1 MIHANALSLNDSKDS
16 SSYFKSGDWKK
27 IGENYQYV
35 FKCSIP
41 LSFEQNYIGS
51 SYFVALP
58 NLHIIKGATL
68 PAEMF
73 GGSACFMK

>member
-51 SYFVALP
+51 SKDFS
-58 NLHIIKGATL
+58 IEGAVVPGHL
-68 PAEMF
+68 LF
-73 GGSACFMK
+73 SN